1 MSLSHPLDSMAGGQK
16 FAFTI
21 FDDTD
26 AATVANTSPVYALL
40 RDFGFRTT
48 KSVWPLAETEPA
60 VAVGGANCA
69 DEGYCAWALQ
79 LQAEGFE
86 TGFASHD
93 LSGDH
98 LWQKSDFEGHREVD
112 PYYWAISAKSALLM
126 YATRRSPENPPEPHL
141 SAWR

>member
-1 MSLSHPLDSMAGGQK
+1 MSLSHPQIQWPEGKK

-40 RDFGFRTT
+40 RDLGFRTT

-69 DEGYCAWALQ
+69 EDAYRAWALQ
-79 LQAEGFE
+79 LQAEVFE

-98 LWQKSDFEGHREVD
+98 LWQKKRLQRPPRSRSVLLGNLCKERITYVRNSPISRE
-112 PYYWAISAKSALLM
+112 P
-126 YATRRSPENPPEPHL
+126 T
-141 SAWR
+141 